1 MSSANGNESSKALN
15 AMFGIGYVERREGKQ
30 QRVWLILKFRYQN
43 QERNEGAY
51 QKKKKMFEEMKLR
64 EETWE
69 KNT

>member
-51 QKKKKMFEEMKLR
+51 QKEKMFEEMKLR